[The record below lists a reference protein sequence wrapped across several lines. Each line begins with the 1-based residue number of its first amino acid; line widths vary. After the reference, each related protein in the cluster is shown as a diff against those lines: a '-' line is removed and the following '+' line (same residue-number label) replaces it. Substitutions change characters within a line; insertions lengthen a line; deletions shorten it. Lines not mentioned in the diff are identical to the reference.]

1 MPRVV
6 PSDVVRAID
15 RMFPTMVREPKA
27 FPNVASGD
35 LPLLA
40 ALVGLVESV
49 SDEVIILEPSRF
61 AELTAS
67 VSFLRAI
74 ADAFQ
79 SSRVPTALPLLLHG
93 FDQNPIALIRAAMA
107 ACPDEAPARETAEL
121 SFIGDEGLRQSI
133 RLDISGAN
141 RDLTQGE
148 WKGATVLAGSAIE
161 ALLLWALQEYEKQK
175 PGARPVAITAL
186 LGSQTLTRQPDAN
199 LERWDLHEYVE
210 VAVHL
215 GIIKPDTAIL
225 VRLAKD
231 FRNLIHPGRA
241 IRLGQKCDRATALGA
256 LAAVEAVT
264 RDLTP

>member
-15 RMFPTMVREPKA
+15 RMFPEMGQKPNA
-27 FPNVASGD
+27 FPSVASGD
-35 LPLLA
+35 LPSLA
-40 ALVGLVESV
+40 ALVQLIQSV
-49 SDEVIILEPSRF
+49 PEELIVLEPRRY
-61 AELTAS
+61 ADLIAS
-67 VSFLRAI
+67 VSFLRAV
-74 ADAFQ
+74 ADVFQ
-79 SSRVPTALPLLLHG
+79 ASRAPMALPLLLRG

-107 ACPDEAPARETAEL
+107 ACPEEAPASETTEL
-121 SFIGDEGLRQSI
+121 SFIGDDGLRQSI

-148 WKGATVLAGSAIE
+148 WKGATVLAGSSIE
-161 ALLLWALQEYEKQK
+161 ALLLWALQEYEKQR
-175 PGARPVAITAL
+175 PGARAVGITAL
-186 LGSQTLTRQPDAN
+186 RGSKILTSQPDAN

-210 VAVHL
+210 VAAHL
-215 GIIKPDTAIL
+215 AIIKPNTATL

-256 LAAVEAVT
+256 LAAVEAVV

>member
-15 RMFPTMVREPKA
+15 RMFPEMAQRPDA
-27 FPNVASGD
+27 FPNMGFDD
-35 LPLLA
+35 LPSLA
-40 ALVGLVESV
+40 ALVKLVESV
-49 SDEVIILEPSRF
+49 PEEVIVLEPRRY

-67 VSFLRAI
+67 VSCLRAVP
-74 ADAFQ
+74 DVFQ
-79 SSRVPTALPLLLHG
+79 ASRAPLHLRLRG
-93 FDQNPIALIRAAMA
+93 FAQNPIALIRAAMA
-107 ACPDEAPARETAEL
+107 ACPDEAPARETTAL

-161 ALLLWALQEYEKQK
+161 ALLLWALQAHETQKQGT
-175 PGARPVAITAL
+175 GAVAIAAL
-186 LGSQTLTRQPDAN
+186 VGNKTLTRQPHAN
-199 LERWDLHEYVE
+199 PERWDLHEYVE
-210 VAVHL
+210 VAAHL
-215 GIIKPDTAIL
+215 GIIKPDTATL
-225 VRLAKD
+225 VRLAKG

-241 IRLGQKCDRATALGA
+241 LRLGEKCDRATALGA
-256 LAAVEAVT
+256 LAAVEAVV

>member
-15 RMFPTMVREPKA
+15 RMFPTMVRDPKA

-35 LPLLA
+35 LPSLA
-40 ALVGLVESV
+40 ALVGLIESV
-49 SDEVIILEPSRF
+49 PDEVIILEPSRF

-79 SSRVPTALPLLLHG
+79 ASREPLPLLLRG

-107 ACPDEAPARETAEL
+107 ACPDEAPARETTAL

-141 RDLTQGE
+141 RDLAQGE

-161 ALLLWALQEYEKQK
+161 ALLLWALQAYETQK
-175 PGARPVAITAL
+175 PGARADAISAL
-186 LGSQTLTRQPDAN
+186 LGGKVLTRQADAN
-199 LERWDLHEYVE
+199 PERWDLHEYVE
-210 VAVHL
+210 VAAHL

-225 VRLAKD
+225 VRLAKG

-241 IRLGQKCDRATALGA
+241 IRLGEKCDRATALGA
-256 LAAVEAVT
+256 LAAVEAVA